1 MKAIELRRKYIEFFK
16 QNNHKEIPSAPL
28 VPENDPTVL
37 FTTAGMHPLIT
48 YLLGNPHPLG
58 KRLTDYQKCLRTDDI
73 EEVGD
78 SGHLTFFEMLGN
90 WSLGDYFKEES
101 IQMSYDFLTKEL
113 NIPAEKISVTVFA
126 GDNDAPRDDVSAQI
140 WEKVGISKDRIYYFG
155 KKENWWGPA
164 GQTGPCG
171 PDTEIFYDTGKE
183 KCGEN
188 CNPSCNCG
196 KYLEIW
202 NNVFMEYNK
211 IGEGQF
217 EPLKQKN
224 VDTGLGLERVIF
236 ILQDKETVFDTE
248 LFKGTIDSIKDLAKD
263 NFNMESARI
272 IADHMRAS
280 LMLLSDGVRPSNV
293 EQGYIL
299 RRLIRRLTRHLR
311 KMSIDLNDIAIVAK
325 SSIECSKE
333 MYPQLGEKSTELIE
347 LLVQEKDKFVT
358 TLEHGEKEFKKYLQ
372 QAQNEGTKVISG
384 QKVFRLYDTFGFPP
398 EITDELAKEDG
409 YTIDIDEFN
418 KLYKEHQDK
427 SREGATQKFK
437 GGLADNSQKT
447 TEYHTCTHLLH
458 KALQIVLGEHA
469 TQSGSNI
476 TEERL
481 RFDFKHPQKV
491 TPEELQKVEEIVN
504 EQIKRDLVVTC
515 EEMSLEQAKEQGAT
529 GLFENK
535 YGDVVKV
542 YTIGDF
548 SKEICGGPH
557 VERTGKMGTF
567 KIKKEEASSAG
578 VRRIKAVLIKEEE

>member
-1 MKAIELRRKYIEFFK
+1 M
-16 QNNHKEIPSAPL
+16 

-78 SGHLTFFEMLGN
+78 AGHLTFFEMLGN

-101 IQMSYDFLTKEL
+101 IKMSYDFLTKEL
-113 NIPAEKISVTVFA
+113 NIPSEKISVTVFA
-126 GDNDAPRDDVSAQI
+126 GDKDAPKDEVSAKI
-140 WEKVGISKDRIYYFG
+140 WENVGIPKDRIYYFG

-183 KCGEN
+183 KCGSN
-188 CNPSCNCG
+188 CNPACSCG

-211 IGEGQF
+211 VGEGQF

-236 ILQDKETVFDTE
+236 ILQGKENVFETE
-248 LFKGTIDSIKDLAKD
+248 LFKGTIDTIKNLSKD
-263 NFNMESARI
+263 SYKAESARI
-272 IADHMRAS
+272 IADHIKAS
-280 LMLLSDGVRPSNV
+280 LMLLLDGVRPSNV

-299 RRLIRRLTRHLR
+299 RRLIRRATRHLR
-311 KMSIDLNDIAIVAK
+311 KMNIDLNEISAVAK
-325 SSIECSKE
+325 ATIECSKE
-333 MYPQLGEKSTELIE
+333 MYPQLETKSEELIS
-347 LLVQEKDKFVT
+347 LLVQEKDKFVA
-358 TLEHGEKEFKKYLQ
+358 TLEHGEKEFNKYLQ

-398 EITDELAKEDG
+398 EITDELAKENG
-409 YTIDIDEFN
+409 YTIDIEEFN
-418 KLYKEHQDK
+418 RLYKEHQDK

-437 GGLADNSQKT
+437 GGLADNSEKT
-447 TEYHTCTHLLH
+447 TAYHTCTHLLH

-491 TPEELQKVEEIVN
+491 TPEELQKIEDIVN
-504 EQIKRDLVVTC
+504 EQIQRDLVVTC
-515 EEMSLEQAKEQGAT
+515 EEMTLDEAKKSGAT

-557 VERTGKMGTF
+557 VERTGNLGKF

-578 VRRIKAVLIKEEE
+578 VRRIKAILIK

>member
-16 QNNHKEIPSAPL
+16 THNHKEIPSAPL

-78 SGHLTFFEMLGN
+78 SGHLTYFEMLGN

-126 GDNDAPRDDVSAQI
+126 GDNDAPRDEVSASI
-140 WEKVGISKDRIYYFG
+140 WEKVGIPRDRIYYFG

-183 KCGEN
+183 KCSDE
-188 CNPSCNCG
+188 CNPACSCG

-211 IGEGQF
+211 VGEGKY

-224 VDTGLGLERVIF
+224 VDTGLGLERVTF
-236 ILQDKETVFDTE
+236 ILQGQETVFDTE
-248 LFKGTIDSIKDLAKD
+248 LFKGTIDTVRDLAKD
-263 NFNMESARI
+263 NFSIESARI
-272 IADHMRAS
+272 IADHLKAS
-280 LMLLSDGVRPSNV
+280 LMLLQDGVRPSNV

-299 RRLIRRLTRHLR
+299 RRLIRRVTRHLR
-311 KMSIDLNDIAIVAK
+311 KLDIDLNEISTIANAT
-325 SSIECSKE
+325 IECSKE
-333 MYPQLGEKSTELIE
+333 MYPELE
-347 LLVQEKDKFVT
+347 ANKEELVKLLVQEKDKFVT
-358 TLEHGEKEFKKYLQ
+358 TLANGEKEFNKYLV

-398 EITDELAKEDG
+398 EITDELAKENG
-409 YTIDIDEFN
+409 YTIDLEEFN
-418 KLYKEHQDK
+418 RLYKEHQDK

-437 GGLADNSQKT
+437 GGLADNSEKT
-447 TEYHTCTHLLH
+447 TAYHTCTHLLH

-491 TPEELQKVEEIVN
+491 TPEELKKVEEIVN

-515 EEMSLEQAKEQGAT
+515 EEMSLEEAKAQGAT

-557 VERTGKMGTF
+557 VERTGNMGTF

-578 VRRIKAVLIKEEE
+578 VRRIKAVLIKEE

>member
-16 QNNHKEIPSAPL
+16 THNHKEIPSAPL

-78 SGHLTFFEMLGN
+78 SGHLTYFEMLGN

-126 GDNDAPRDDVSAQI
+126 GDNDAPRDEVSASI
-140 WEKVGISKDRIYYFG
+140 WEKVGIPRERIYYFG

-183 KCGEN
+183 KCSDE
-188 CNPSCNCG
+188 CNPACSCG

-211 IGEGQF
+211 VGEGKY

-224 VDTGLGLERVIF
+224 VDTGLGLERVTF
-236 ILQDKETVFDTE
+236 ILQGQETVFDTE
-248 LFKGTIDSIKDLAKD
+248 LFKGTIDTVRDLAKD
-263 NFNMESARI
+263 NFSIESARI
-272 IADHMRAS
+272 IADHLKAS
-280 LMLLSDGVRPSNV
+280 LMLLQDGVRPSNV

-299 RRLIRRLTRHLR
+299 RRLIRRVTRHLR
-311 KMSIDLNDIAIVAK
+311 KLDIDLNEISTIANAT
-325 SSIECSKE
+325 IECSKE
-333 MYPQLGEKSTELIE
+333 MYPELE
-347 LLVQEKDKFVT
+347 VNKEELVKLLVQEKDKFVT
-358 TLEHGEKEFKKYLQ
+358 TLANGEKEFNKYLV

-398 EITDELAKEDG
+398 EITDELAKENG
-409 YTIDIDEFN
+409 YTIDIEEFN

-437 GGLADNSQKT
+437 GGLADNSEKT
-447 TEYHTCTHLLH
+447 TAYHTCTHLLH

-491 TPEELQKVEEIVN
+491 TPEELKKVEEIVN

-515 EEMSLEQAKEQGAT
+515 EEMSLEEAKAQGAT

-557 VERTGKMGTF
+557 VERTGNMGTF

-578 VRRIKAVLIKEEE
+578 VRRIKAVLIKEE

>member
-16 QNNHKEIPSAPL
+16 THNHKEIPSAPL

-78 SGHLTFFEMLGN
+78 AGHLTYFEMLGN

-126 GDNDAPRDDVSAQI
+126 GDNDAPRDEVSASI
-140 WEKVGISKDRIYYFG
+140 WEKVGIPRDRIYYFG

-183 KCGEN
+183 KCSDE
-188 CNPSCNCG
+188 CNPACSCS

-211 IGEGQF
+211 VGEGKY

-224 VDTGLGLERVIF
+224 VDTGLGLERVTF
-236 ILQDKETVFDTE
+236 ILQGQETVFDTE
-248 LFKGTIDSIKDLAKD
+248 LFKGTIDTVRDLAKD
-263 NFNMESARI
+263 NFSIESARI
-272 IADHMRAS
+272 IADHLKAS
-280 LMLLSDGVRPSNV
+280 LMLLQDGVRPSNV

-299 RRLIRRLTRHLR
+299 RRLIRRVTRHLR
-311 KMSIDLNDIAIVAK
+311 KMNIDLNEISTIANAT
-325 SSIECSKE
+325 IECSKE
-333 MYPQLGEKSTELIE
+333 MYPELE
-347 LLVQEKDKFVT
+347 ANKEELVKLLVQEKDKFVT
-358 TLEHGEKEFKKYLQ
+358 TLANGEKEFNKYLV

-398 EITDELAKEDG
+398 EITDELAKENG
-409 YTIDIDEFN
+409 YTIDIEEFN

-437 GGLADNSQKT
+437 GGLADNSEKT
-447 TEYHTCTHLLH
+447 TAYHTCTHLLH

-481 RFDFKHPQKV
+481 RFDFSHPQKV
-491 TPEELQKVEEIVN
+491 TREELDKVEALVN
-504 EQIKRDLVVTC
+504 EQIEKDLQVTC
-515 EEMSLEQAKEQGAT
+515 EEMSVEEAKNAGAI

-557 VERTGKMGTF
+557 VSNTGKLGHF

-578 VRRIKAVLIKEEE
+578 VRRIKAILE

>member
-16 QNNHKEIPSAPL
+16 THNHKEIPSAPL

-78 SGHLTFFEMLGN
+78 SGHLTYFEMLGN

-126 GDNDAPRDDVSAQI
+126 GDNDAPRDEVSASI
-140 WEKVGISKDRIYYFG
+140 WEKVGIPRERIYYFG

-183 KCGEN
+183 KCSDE
-188 CNPSCNCG
+188 CNPACSCG

-211 IGEGQF
+211 VGEGKY
-217 EPLKQKN
+217 EPLAQKN
-224 VDTGLGLERVIF
+224 VDTGLGLERVTF
-236 ILQDKETVFDTE
+236 ILQNQETVFDTE
-248 LFKGTIDSIKDLAKD
+248 LFKGTIDTVRDLAKD
-263 NFNMESARI
+263 NFSIESARI
-272 IADHMRAS
+272 IADHLKAS
-280 LMLLSDGVRPSNV
+280 LMLLQDGVRPSNV

-299 RRLIRRLTRHLR
+299 RRLIRRVTRHLR
-311 KMSIDLNDIAIVAK
+311 KLNIDLNEISTIANAT
-325 SSIECSKE
+325 IECSKE
-333 MYPQLGEKSTELIE
+333 MYPELE
-347 LLVQEKDKFVT
+347 ANKEELVKLLVQEKDKFVT
-358 TLEHGEKEFKKYLQ
+358 TLANGEKEFNKYLV

-398 EITDELAKEDG
+398 EITDELAKENG
-409 YTIDIDEFN
+409 YTIDIEEFN

-437 GGLADNSQKT
+437 GGLADNSEKT
-447 TEYHTCTHLLH
+447 TAYHTCTHLLH

-491 TPEELQKVEEIVN
+491 TPEELKKVEEIVN

-515 EEMSLEQAKEQGAT
+515 EEMSLEEAKAQGAT

-557 VERTGKMGTF
+557 VERTGNMGTF

-578 VRRIKAVLIKEEE
+578 VRRIKAVLIKEE

>member
-16 QNNHKEIPSAPL
+16 THNHKEIPSAPL

-78 SGHLTFFEMLGN
+78 SGHLTYFEMLGN

-126 GDNDAPRDDVSAQI
+126 GDNDAPRDEVSASI
-140 WEKVGISKDRIYYFG
+140 WEKVGIPRERIYYFG

-183 KCGEN
+183 KCSDE
-188 CNPSCNCG
+188 CNPACSCG

-211 IGEGQF
+211 VGEGKY

-224 VDTGLGLERVIF
+224 VDTGLGLERVTF
-236 ILQDKETVFDTE
+236 ILQGQETVFDTE
-248 LFKGTIDSIKDLAKD
+248 LFKGTIDTVRDLAKD
-263 NFNMESARI
+263 NFSIESARI
-272 IADHMRAS
+272 IADHLKAS
-280 LMLLSDGVRPSNV
+280 LMLLQDGVRPSNV

-299 RRLIRRLTRHLR
+299 RRLIRRVTRHLR
-311 KMSIDLNDIAIVAK
+311 KMNIDLNEISTIANAT
-325 SSIECSKE
+325 IECSKE
-333 MYPQLGEKSTELIE
+333 MYPELE
-347 LLVQEKDKFVT
+347 ANKEELVKLLVQEKDKFVT
-358 TLEHGEKEFKKYLQ
+358 TLANGEKEFNKYLV

-398 EITDELAKEDG
+398 EITDELAKENG
-409 YTIDIDEFN
+409 YTIDIEEFN

-437 GGLADNSQKT
+437 GGLADNSEKT
-447 TEYHTCTHLLH
+447 TAYHTCTHLLH

-491 TPEELQKVEEIVN
+491 TPEELKKVEEIVN

-515 EEMSLEQAKEQGAT
+515 EEMSLEEAKAQGAT

-557 VERTGKMGTF
+557 VERTGNMGTF

-578 VRRIKAVLIKEEE
+578 VRRIKAVLIKEE

>member
-16 QNNHKEIPSAPL
+16 THNHKEIPSAPL

-78 SGHLTFFEMLGN
+78 AGHLTYFEMLGN

-126 GDNDAPRDDVSAQI
+126 GDNDAPRDEVSANI
-140 WEKVGISKDRIYYFG
+140 WEKVGIPRDRIYYFG

-183 KCGEN
+183 KCSDE
-188 CNPSCNCG
+188 CNPACSCG

-211 IGEGQF
+211 VGEGKY
-217 EPLKQKN
+217 EPLAQKN
-224 VDTGLGLERVIF
+224 VDTGLGLERVTF
-236 ILQDKETVFDTE
+236 ILQGQETVFDTE
-248 LFKGTIDSIKDLAKD
+248 LFKGTIDTVRDLAKD
-263 NFNMESARI
+263 NFSIESARI
-272 IADHMRAS
+272 IADHLKAS
-280 LMLLSDGVRPSNV
+280 LMLLQDGVRPSNV

-299 RRLIRRLTRHLR
+299 RRLIRRVTRHLR
-311 KMSIDLNDIAIVAK
+311 KLDIDLNEISTIANAT
-325 SSIECSKE
+325 IECSKE
-333 MYPQLGEKSTELIE
+333 MYPELE
-347 LLVQEKDKFVT
+347 VNKEELVKLLVQEKDKFVT
-358 TLEHGEKEFKKYLQ
+358 TLANGEKEFNKYLV

-398 EITDELAKEDG
+398 EITDELAKENG
-409 YTIDIDEFN
+409 YTIDLEEFN
-418 KLYKEHQDK
+418 RLYKEHQDK

-437 GGLADNSQKT
+437 GGLADNSEKT
-447 TEYHTCTHLLH
+447 TAYHTCTHLLH

-491 TPEELQKVEEIVN
+491 TPEELKKVEEIVN

-515 EEMSLEQAKEQGAT
+515 EEMSLEEAKAQGAT

-557 VERTGKMGTF
+557 VERTGNMGTF

-578 VRRIKAVLIKEEE
+578 VRRIKAVLIKEE

>member
-16 QNNHKEIPSAPL
+16 THNHKEIPSAPL

-78 SGHLTFFEMLGN
+78 AGHLTYFEMLGN

-126 GDNDAPRDDVSAQI
+126 GDNDAPRDEVSANI
-140 WEKVGISKDRIYYFG
+140 WEKVGIPRDRIYYFG

-183 KCGEN
+183 KCSPE
-188 CNPSCNCG
+188 CNPACSCG

-211 IGEGQF
+211 VGEGKY

-224 VDTGLGLERVIF
+224 VDTGLGLERVTF
-236 ILQDKETVFDTE
+236 ILQGQETVFDTE
-248 LFKGTIDSIKDLAKD
+248 LFKGTIDTVRDLSKD
-263 NFNMESARI
+263 NFSIESARI
-272 IADHMRAS
+272 IADHLKAS
-280 LMLLSDGVRPSNV
+280 LMLLQDGVRPSNV

-299 RRLIRRLTRHLR
+299 RRLIRRVTRHLR
-311 KMSIDLNDIAIVAK
+311 KMNIDLNEISTIANAT
-325 SSIECSKE
+325 IECSKE
-333 MYPQLGEKSTELIE
+333 MYPELE
-347 LLVQEKDKFVT
+347 TNKEELVKLLVQEKDKFVT
-358 TLEHGEKEFKKYLQ
+358 TLANGEKEFNKYLV

-398 EITDELAKEDG
+398 EITDELAKENG
-409 YTIDIDEFN
+409 YTIDIEEFN

-437 GGLADNSQKT
+437 GGLADNSEKT
-447 TEYHTCTHLLH
+447 TAYHTCTHLLH

-491 TPEELQKVEEIVN
+491 TPEELKKVEEIVN

-515 EEMSLEQAKEQGAT
+515 EEMSLEEAKAQGAT

-557 VERTGKMGTF
+557 VERTGNMGTF

-578 VRRIKAVLIKEEE
+578 VRRIKAVLIKEE

>member
-16 QNNHKEIPSAPL
+16 KNNHKEIPSAPL

-48 YLLGNPHPLG
+48 YLLGNAHPLG
-58 KRLTDYQKCLRTDDI
+58 TRLTDYQKCLRTDDI

-113 NIPAEKISVTVFA
+113 NIPASKISVTVFE
-126 GDNDAPRDDVSAQI
+126 GDKDAPRDEVSASI
-140 WEKVGISKDRIYYFG
+140 WEKVGIDKERIYYFG

-171 PDTEIFYDTGKE
+171 PDTEIFYDTGKP
-183 KCGEN
+183 KCGPN
-188 CNPSCNCG
+188 CNPSCSCG

-236 ILQDKETVFDTE
+236 ILEGKENVFETE
-248 LFKGTIDSIKDLAKD
+248 LFKGTIDKIQQLAQD

-272 IADHMRAS
+272 IADHTRAS
-280 LMLLSDGVRPSNV
+280 LMLLLDGVRPSNV

-299 RRLIRRLTRHLR
+299 RRLIRRVIRHLR
-311 KMSIDLNDIAIVAK
+311 KMNIDLSEISTVGKAT
-325 SSIECSKE
+325 IECSKE
-333 MYPQLGEKSTELIE
+333 MYPELEIKSQELIE
-347 LLVQEKDKFVT
+347 LLEQEKNKFVT
-358 TLEHGEKEFKKYLQ
+358 TLEHGEKEFNKYLQ
-372 QAQNEGTKVISG
+372 QAQNENTKVIPG
-384 QKVFRLYDTFGFPP
+384 QKVFKLYDTFGFPP
-398 EITDELAKEDG
+398 EITDELAKENG
-409 YTIDIDEFN
+409 YTIDIEEFN

-437 GGLADNSQKT
+437 GGLADNSEQT
-447 TEYHTCTHLLH
+447 TAYHTCTHLLH

-476 TEERL
+476 TDERL

-491 TPEELQKVEEIVN
+491 TPEELKKVEDIVN
-504 EQIKRDLVVTC
+504 EQIKRDLVVIC
-515 EEMSLEQAKEQGAT
+515 EEMSLEEAKQKGAI

-578 VRRIKAVLIKEEE
+578 VRRIKAVLIKEE